1 MTRKILLLALVS
13 VAAAC
18 AKTDTKVVTIPTATI
33 QRRDIIVTAEAT
45 GIIEPINVIEVK
57 SKTASGQVMKM
68 PIEIGSYVKPGDLIV
83 QIDTTDLTTSF
94 RQSTAD
100 LAASKSNFDVASAQL
115 KRQETLFKDRI
126 ITRPDLESA
135 QTGFA
140 NAQATLVRSQSSLD
154 LAAQKLKDAR
164 VVASIEGTIITKPVS
179 VGQVIQ
185 AGGQSVSGGSV
196 IATMADLTKVRSRA
210 LVNETD
216 IGAVKPGQPA
226 QVTVDAFP
234 DRPFRGVVEKI
245 EPQATVQQNVTMFP
259 VLISLD
265 NSEGLLKP
273 GMNGEVQVL
282 TDERLGAIAVP
293 NDAIRSTREA
303 RQAATLLG
311 LNPDSVQAQLR
322 NAMGGG
328 FGGRGG
334 QGGQGGRGGN
344 SNSTSAP
351 TGAPAGAATKTQQ
364 SRGEL
369 AFPLQ
374 GDQGDRRGMG
384 GQGGRGG
391 FNMPQVSDADCK
403 KVDDA
408 MAKKPD
414 TQKKLDAI
422 REQMRDPNADRDALR
437 KQSEEVYKSLG
448 MDANVVRACRFRNGG
463 GQGGGQMGGG
473 QMGGGQ
479 MGGGQMGGGRGGMS
493 AMGGG
498 NNSRGGAG
506 ATAGAA
512 GGTGRPTAFPNRRD
526 NSGGG
531 NGQSGMGG
539 MGGGG
544 GSGGRSRS
552 RSGLVFVQKGT
563 TWEPKVLRLGVANYD
578 YTEVIDGLAEGDK
591 VAMLSA
597 AALQAKRQEQN
608 DRMKSMTG
616 SPLGGSP
623 AGGGGGGRGG
633 GRGN

>member
-1 MTRKILLLALVS
+1 MHPTHRLHPEFAVTRKILLLALVS

-45 GIIEPINVIEVK
+45 GIIEVINVIEVK

-83 QIDTTDLTTSF
+83 QIDTTDLTTAF
-94 RQSTAD
+94 KQSTAD

-334 QGGQGGRGGN
+334 QGGRGGN
-344 SNSTSAP
+344 SNGTSAP
-351 TGAPAGAATKTQQ
+351 AGAPAGAATKTQQ

-374 GDQGDRRGMG
+374 SDQGDRRGMG

-422 REQMRDPNADRDALR
+422 REQMRDPNADREALR
-437 KQSEEVYKSLG
+437 KQSEDVYKALG
-448 MDANVVRACRFRNGG
+448 LDANVVRACRFRNGG
-463 GQGGGQMGGG
+463 GQ
-473 QMGGGQ
+473 
-479 MGGGQMGGGRGGMS
+479 GGGQMGGGRGGMS

-506 ATAGAA
+506 ASGAAA

-526 NSGGG
+526 NSGGS
-531 NGQSGMGG
+531 GQGAMGGMGGG

-544 GSGGRSRS
+544 GGRSRS
-552 RSGLVFVQKGT
+552 RTGLVFVQKGT
-563 TWEPKVLRLGVANYD
+563 SWEPKVLRLGVANYD

-623 AGGGGGGRGG
+623 AGGGGRGG